1 MRILKLDTMTTK
13 KFINTL
19 KTDIKKTITTNKGFT
34 LLTYDYKGFAIEL
47 SVTESLFILHFGND
61 EFESEPF
68 IFPKELYTGS
78 DDSIESLCNKI
89 ENIINDSI
97 SDGSIL
103 DD

>member
-1 MRILKLDTMTTK
+1 MRILKLDIMTKK

>member
-19 KTDIKKTITTNKGFT
+19 KTDIKETIATNEEFT
-34 LLTYDYKGFAIEL
+34 LLTYDYKGFAIEI
-47 SVTESLFILHFGND
+47 SVTESLFIIHFGND

-78 DDSIESLCNKI
+78 DDSIESLCSKI
-89 ENIINDSI
+89 ENLIN
-97 SDGSIL
+97 L
-103 DD
+103 

>member
-1 MRILKLDTMTTK
+1 MRILKLDIMTTK

-19 KTDIKKTITTNKGFT
+19 KTDIKKTIANNKEFT
-34 LLTYDYKGFAIEL
+34 LLTYDYKGVSIEI
-47 SVTESLFILHFGND
+47 SVTESLFIIHFGND

-97 SDGSIL
+97 ENN
-103 DD
+103 

>member
-1 MRILKLDTMTTK
+1 MRILKLDIMTTK

>member
-1 MRILKLDTMTTK
+1 MRILKLDIMTTK
-13 KFINTL
+13 KFIDTL
-19 KTDIKKTITTNKGFT
+19 RTDIKKTITTNKEFT

-47 SVTESLFILHFGND
+47 SVTDSLFILHFGND

-78 DDSIESLCNKI
+78 DDSIDSLCSKI

-97 SDGSIL
+97 ENN
-103 DD
+103 

>member
-1 MRILKLDTMTTK
+1 MTTK

-19 KTDIKKTITTNKGFT
+19 KTDIKKTIASNKEFT
-34 LLTYDYKGFAIEL
+34 LLTYDYKGVSIEL
-47 SVTESLFILHFGND
+47 SVTESLFILHFEND

-78 DDSIESLCNKI
+78 EDSIESLCNKI

-97 SDGSIL
+97 ENN
-103 DD
+103 